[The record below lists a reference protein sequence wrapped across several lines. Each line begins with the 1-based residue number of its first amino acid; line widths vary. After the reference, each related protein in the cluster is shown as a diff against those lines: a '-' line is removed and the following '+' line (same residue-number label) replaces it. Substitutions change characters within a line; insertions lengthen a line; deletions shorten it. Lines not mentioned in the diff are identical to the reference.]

1 MYSHCELSLP
11 SAGDQLSELDHF
23 EDESGVPYSRLI
35 LISCPNWGEGKVI
48 LTKSKRKHF
57 FSGIRPL
64 DAKNYD
70 GIVLFRDMKS
80 FMR

>member
-1 MYSHCELSLP
+1 MSLKWTFLA
-11 SAGDQLSELDHF
+11 SKKSCT
-23 EDESGVPYSRLI
+23 
-35 LISCPNWGEGKVI
+35 SCPYWGEGGVI

-64 DAKNYD
+64 DARNYD